1 MTATAAPTAGGAGHR
16 FHPTVLREYDIRGI
30 VGETLFAA
38 DARALGQAYATMI
51 RDGGGRRVCVGMDGR
66 LSSPELAEALIGG
79 LCAAGVDVQWIGR
92 GPTPML
98 YFAVHHLGADGGV
111 QVTGS
116 HNPPAHNGF
125 KMMLGTKSFFGARI
139 QELGRIAAQAAYA
152 QGRGER
158 TDAPVF
164 DAYVERLARDFPSP
178 RAALAMRQTAELTS
192 RPLSVVWDAGNGA
205 AGEALRAL
213 TARLPGRHRLL
224 YADIDGRF
232 PNHHPDPTV
241 DANLEDLKTTLEA
254 EGAEIGIA
262 FDGDGDRIGVIDGR
276 GRVVRGDQLMQILAA
291 EVLPR
296 HPGAPIIADVKASQA
311 LFDEIERL
319 GGEAIMWKTG
329 HSLIKAE
336 MAKRQ
341 APLAGEMSGH
351 IFYADGFYGHDD
363 ALYVAVRL
371 LGILARGERTLAD
384 WRDRMAPLVNTPEIR
399 FDCPDEQKFAVIDR
413 VKERLKAEG
422 AEVNDI
428 DGVRVT
434 TADGWWL
441 LRASNTQAVLVA
453 RAEASDEEGLLRL
466 KQQIAANLEAA
477 GVRPPEF

>member
-1 MTATAAPTAGGAGHR
+1 MTAAGAPPAGGTGHR
-16 FHPTVLREYDIRGI
+16 FHPTVLREYDVRGI
-30 VGETLFAA
+30 VGQTLGAA

-51 RDGGGRRVCVGMDGR
+51 RQGDGRRVCVGMDGR

-98 YFAVHHLGADGGV
+98 YFAVHHLGADGGI

-125 KMMLGTKSFFGARI
+125 KMMLGTRSFFGARI

-152 QGRGER
+152 QGEGRR
-158 TDAPVF
+158 LDAPVF
-164 DAYVERLARDFPSP
+164 DAYVERLARDFPGG
-178 RAALAMRQTAELTS
+178 RA
-192 RPLSVVWDAGNGA
+192 LSVVWDAGNGA
-205 AGEALRAL
+205 AGEALSAL
-213 TARLPGRHRLL
+213 AARLPGRHRLL

-241 DANLEDLKTTLEA
+241 DANLEDLRRAVAE

-262 FDGDGDRIGVIDGR
+262 FDGDGDRIGVVDGR
-276 GRVVRGDQLMQILAA
+276 GRMVRGDQLMQILAA

-311 LFDEIERL
+311 LFDEIARL
-319 GGEAIMWKTG
+319 GGEPVMWKTG

-336 MAKRQ
+336 MAERR

-363 ALYVAVRL
+363 ALYVAIRL
-371 LGILARGERTLAD
+371 LGILAQGERTLAD

-399 FDCPDEQKFAVIDR
+399 FDCPDEQKFAVVDQ
-413 VKERLKAEG
+413 VGERLEAEG
-422 AEVNDI
+422 AEVNAI

-441 LRASNTQAVLVA
+441 LRASNTQAALVA
-453 RAEASDEEGLLRL
+453 RVEARDQAGLERLQRELRAHL
-466 KQQIAANLEAA
+466 RAA
-477 GVRPPEF
+477 GVEPPGF

>member
-1 MTATAAPTAGGAGHR
+1 MTATAAPATGGAGHR

-30 VGETLFAA
+30 VGETLFPA
-38 DARALGQAYATMI
+38 DAFALGRAYATMI
-51 RDGGGRRVCVGMDGR
+51 RQDGGQRVCVGMDGR

-79 LCAAGVDVQWIGR
+79 LGAGGLDVQWIGR

-98 YFAVHHLGADGGV
+98 YFAVHHLGADGGI

-152 QGRGER
+152 QGQGRR
-158 TDAPVF
+158 TEAPVF
-164 DAYVERLARDFPSP
+164 DAYVERLARDFRGG
-178 RAALAMRQTAELTS
+178 RA
-192 RPLSVVWDAGNGA
+192 LSVVWDAGNGA

-224 YADIDGRF
+224 FADIDGRF

-241 DANLEDLKTTLEA
+241 DANLEDLRSAVAA

-262 FDGDGDRIGVIDGR
+262 FDGDGDRIGVIDGQ
-276 GRVVRGDQLMQILAA
+276 GRIVRGDQLMQILAA

-296 HPGAPIIADVKASQA
+296 HQGAPIIADVKASQA

-319 GGEAIMWKTG
+319 GGQPVMWKTG

-363 ALYVAVRL
+363 ALYVAIRL
-371 LGILARGERTLAD
+371 LGILAQGDRTLAD

-399 FDCPDEQKFAVIDR
+399 FDCPDEQKFAVVDR
-413 VKERLKAEG
+413 VKARLEAEG
-422 AEVNDI
+422 AAVNGI

-453 RAEASDEEGLLRL
+453 RAEARDEAGLLRL
-466 KQQIAANLEAA
+466 KQQIAANLRAI
-477 GVRPPEF
+477 GIQPPEF